1 VDTQWDRNAPPPPSV
16 TLYAVSNVKDIDQTQ
31 FGQEVL
37 QRSHEVPVVVDFWAE
52 WCQPCKVLGPALEK
66 VAAAYAGRFEL
77 AKVDIDANQAL
88 ASQFG
93 VKSIPM
99 VIAFKDGRP
108 VSQFTG
114 AIPEQAIRQW
124 VEQLLPTELDLAAER
139 ARDMAFEGDS
149 EGAEALYREVLAQV
163 PDHQEAATALASLLI
178 SRGDTDE
185 ALIVLG
191 RLPRTSEVEK
201 LEAAARVTAAQDTD
215 LSSLERRLEDDPDD
229 HAARIELGQAL
240 AAKGEHEAAL
250 DQLLAV
256 VQAGGDLRED
266 ARRAM
271 VDVFGLLGSDHPLTV
286 TYRRAL
292 ANLLF

>member
-1 VDTQWDRNAPPPPSV
+1 M
-16 TLYAVSNVKDIDQTQ
+16 SNVKDIDQAQ

-52 WCQPCKVLGPALEK
+52 WCQPCKVLGPALEV
-66 VAAAYAGRFEL
+66 VASDHVGGFDL
-77 AKVDIDANQAL
+77 VKVDVDANQEL
-88 ASQFG
+88 ARQFA
-93 VKSIPM
+93 VQSIPT
-99 VIAFKDGRP
+99 VVAFKDGRP

-124 VEQLLPTELDLAAER
+124 VDQLLPTELDLMADR
-139 ARDMAFEGDS
+139 ARDLSFEGDH
-149 EGAEALYREVLAQV
+149 EAAEVLYREVLAEV
-163 PDHQEAATALASLLI
+163 PDHQDAATALASLLI

-201 LEAAARVTAAQDTD
+201 LEAAARVTAAQGTD
-215 LSSLERRLEDDPDD
+215 LSALERRIEDDPDD
-229 HAARIELGQAL
+229 HAARLELGQAL
-240 AAKGEHEAAL
+240 AAKGEYEPAL
-250 DQLLAV
+250 DRLLAV
-256 VQAGGDLRED
+256 VRESDDLRDE

-271 VDVFGLLGSDHPLTV
+271 VDVFGLLGPDHPLTA

-292 ANLLF
+292 ANTLF